1 MNDVFRYAIEKYD
14 RPITLEEVA
23 DKAHMN
29 KNSFCRYFKKRT
41 NKTFFQFLIEIRI
54 ENACKLIHNNP
65 DLSIAMI
72 SEQCGFGTL
81 ANFNRKFKE
90 IKGLTPTDYR
100 RQR

>member
-1 MNDVFRYAIEKYD
+1 
-14 RPITLEEVA
+14 
-23 DKAHMN
+23 MN

-54 ENACKLIHNNP
+54 DNASKLITSSP

-72 SEQCGFGTL
+72 SEQCGFGTI

-90 IKGLTPTDYR
+90 IKGVTPTDYR